1 MNIFE
6 RENAWLG
13 AADFVA
19 GHDTLESFL
28 SQARMIRRRL
38 GTHAYKLDEYIR
50 QLLIA
55 CSTPLDEVFSADD
68 PLTRPLSAQCR
79 RAAQGL
85 PPEQERQDIFA
96 REVQEYAAKHP
107 LPNQE
112 ANTRYLIYFCH
123 MVGKFLHEHLPTR
136 EYYGGIERA
145 YHELGLTE
153 EIAGV
158 LEPALARAR
167 HRAKMRRGTRSGK

>member
-50 QLLIA
+50 QL
-55 CSTPLDEVFSADD
+55 
-68 PLTRPLSAQCR
+68 LTRPLSAQCR